1 MEITR
6 NGFAEEVAF
15 ETELADK
22 QDFDRPRWA
31 RPDKRVPEIGQAR
44 AKAARGR
51 MTVCSGTTSHSGE
64 PDAGTR
70 LRKKR
75 GHG

>member
-31 RPDKRVPEIGQAR
+31 
-44 AKAARGR
+44 
-51 MTVCSGTTSHSGE
+51 
-64 PDAGTR
+64 
-70 LRKKR
+70 
-75 GHG
+75 